1 MFRRQ
6 LKRTKDNE
14 EPVRS
19 ARKSES
25 KIMSATTTTSK
36 TTVESKSSSEEN
48 EQSGIEAELPID
60 VKKKIFLKN
69 GGIIEIDKKRY
80 TVDGPIKGDFG
91 IVGLMERENSK
102 ALFALHYEAR
112 NSNIKRLQVEIDVLK
127 NSTKVGKLVHVTSLI
142 SHGKNAKVN
151 IQYFMTKMFGETI
164 RELRDRLGEF
174 SIATSLKLSYLTI
187 ECIEELH
194 RIGFI
199 HRDIKPAVYAIGLE
213 AEESQLFL
221 FGLGLARRYKSAN
234 KNTSI
239 KKRNKVHRMGNIRYM
254 SRSSHK
260 WMERSRKDD
269 LESWLYM
276 IVEFFLKTS
285 SLPWEDEKNYDKV
298 LKAKEAFMTNGYLKI
313 FKKCKGLPA
322 GVNTIVRQINTF
334 QYETKPDY
342 HLIKNI
348 FRNAI
353 LQGNYK
359 SEKLDWLKNKE
370 GEILRAG
377 ACESKIFG
385 EKSEREKELSQR
397 SEGSIK
403 QTKEEEYDL
412 MPKGGVEERSVFM
425 MPKANRSSVESLSPQ
440 QMKSSYYTPS
450 INASETYLASK
461 THKSKSA
468 KKTKKSRKS

>member
-1 MFRRQ
+1 M
-6 LKRTKDNE
+6 KSKIKKPTKKTKDNE
-14 EPVRS
+14 EPVRF

-25 KIMSATTTTSK
+25 EIICATTTISK

-60 VKKKIFLKN
+60 VKKKIFLKD

-80 TVDGPIKGDFG
+80 IIDGPIKGDYG
-91 IVGLMERENSK
+91 IVGLMERGNSK
-102 ALFALHYEAR
+102 ALFALHYESR

-127 NSTKVGKLVHVTSLI
+127 SSRKAGKLAHIIPLI
-142 SHGKNAKVN
+142 SHGKNAKIN
-151 IQYFMTKMFGETI
+151 IQYFMIKMFGETI
-164 RELRDRLGEF
+164 KELRDRFGEF

-187 ECIEELH
+187 ECIEEIH
-194 RIGFI
+194 KIGFI

-213 AEESQLFL
+213 TEESQLYL
-221 FGLGLARRYKSAN
+221 FGLGLARRYKSTN

-239 KKRNKVHRMGNIRYM
+239 KKRNRVHRMGNIRYM

-276 IVEFFLKTS
+276 IVEFFLTTS
-285 SLPWEDEKNYDKV
+285 SLPWEDEEDYDRV
-298 LKAKEAFMTNGYLKI
+298 LKAKETFMTNGYLKI

-359 SEKLDWLKNKE
+359 SEKLDWLKGKE
-370 GEILRAG
+370 GEMLRAG

-385 EKSEREKELSQR
+385 EKSERELSQR
-397 SEGSIK
+397 SERSIK
-403 QTKEEEYDL
+403 QTKKEYNLRLKSSD
-412 MPKGGVEERSVFM
+412 EQRSVFM
-425 MPKANRSSVESLSPQ
+425 MPKAERPIV
-440 QMKSSYYTPS
+440 YV
-450 INASETYLASK
+450 
-461 THKSKSA
+461 A
-468 KKTKKSRKS
+468 KFLIITTLHLD

>member
-1 MFRRQ
+1 M
-6 LKRTKDNE
+6 KSKIKKPTKKTKDNE
-14 EPVRS
+14 EPVRF

-25 KIMSATTTTSK
+25 EIICATTTISK

-60 VKKKIFLKN
+60 VKKKIFLKD

-80 TVDGPIKGDFG
+80 IIDGPIKGDYG
-91 IVGLMERENSK
+91 IVGLMERGNSK
-102 ALFALHYEAR
+102 ALFALHYESR
-112 NSNIKRLQVEIDVLK
+112 NSNIKRLQ
-127 NSTKVGKLVHVTSLI
+127 
-142 SHGKNAKVN
+142 
-151 IQYFMTKMFGETI
+151 FGETI
-164 RELRDRLGEF
+164 KELRDRFGEF

-187 ECIEELH
+187 ECIEEIH
-194 RIGFI
+194 KIGFI

-213 AEESQLFL
+213 TEESQLYL
-221 FGLGLARRYKSAN
+221 FGLGLARRYKSTN

-239 KKRNKVHRMGNIRYM
+239 KKRNRVHRMGNIRYM

-276 IVEFFLKTS
+276 IVEFFLTTS
-285 SLPWEDEKNYDKV
+285 SLPWEDEEDYDRV
-298 LKAKEAFMTNGYLKI
+298 LKAKETFMTNGYLKI

-359 SEKLDWLKNKE
+359 SEKLDWLKGKE
-370 GEILRAG
+370 GEMLRAG

-385 EKSEREKELSQR
+385 EKSERELSQR
-397 SEGSIK
+397 SERSIK
-403 QTKEEEYDL
+403 QTKKEYNLRLKSSD
-412 MPKGGVEERSVFM
+412 EQRSVFM
-425 MPKANRSSVESLSPQ
+425 MPKAERPIV
-440 QMKSSYYTPS
+440 YV
-450 INASETYLASK
+450 
-461 THKSKSA
+461 A
-468 KKTKKSRKS
+468 KFLIITTLHLD